1 MHTAAVAV
9 MIVSVLQ
16 HDNGNLLCVMA
27 KAKKKNPYLTRQDD
41 EEQIHIYSH
50 GMGCLMQQR
59 KEGLQT

>member
-1 MHTAAVAV
+1 
-9 MIVSVLQ
+9 
-16 HDNGNLLCVMA
+16 MA